1 MREKQE
7 LRVGMGGEEKH
18 QMGNAQGETRHAF

>member
-7 LRVGMGGEEKH
+7 PGVGMGGEEKH
-18 QMGNAQGETRHAF
+18 QMGNVQGEMGHAF